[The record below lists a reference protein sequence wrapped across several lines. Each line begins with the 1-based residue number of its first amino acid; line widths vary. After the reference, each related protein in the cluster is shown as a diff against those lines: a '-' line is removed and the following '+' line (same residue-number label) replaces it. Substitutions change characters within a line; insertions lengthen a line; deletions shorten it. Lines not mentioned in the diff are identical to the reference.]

1 MERASELLGKLA
13 AEESLI
19 LAVFGGPRKKSQPV
33 RKVSLRPVLLKDA
46 LHYQAE
52 YTYEKKVTHENL
64 LPEEVEA
71 FAERQLQN
79 GFKQA
84 DIFSTEADYTVLAN
98 KPDHEKILKKK
109 PTKTMGPLAHN
120 REKNYAIPD
129 GTPVDFLV
137 RLGVQTRDGQI
148 VPKHRNKFRQINRFL
163 EIAEDC
169 LEYLPKE
176 PVIIDFG
183 CGKSYL
189 TFALYWYLNV
199 KNDYK
204 AKLVGLDLKEDVIA
218 FCSGR
223 QGGHGRHAARLR
235 HCYGFR
241 PAESPHL
248 ECESHPVGPL
258 LPARAQ
264 PSDPAAGHG
273 SDPGSRDLKR
283 ALLRHPHRRPAG
295 FKAHRVGLQG
305 GHDRIHQSGA
315 HREEH
320 HAAVHRGQGGSS
332 GQAQSSGGFPQAMR
346 VLARL
351 PHHRKR
357 VKKKP
362 VSMDRFSDILFF
374 LFAQGSHVDLAVQLG
389 SGNQDDVLRSDVAL
403 EGSGRG
409 ELH

>member
-71 FAERQLQN
+71 FAERQLQS

-163 EIAEDC
+163 EIGKIINTHGVRGEVK
-169 LEYLPKE
+169 LEPWADSPQQLKTLKNLWLDSRALPILECRVHGRFVIVKLE
-176 PVIIDFG
+176 GVDSVEAAMDPSFPERSSETGTFRSSRMTKRSRKSTVSCTAAWVRSSKCPIAAFPNSVLPMPVIR
-183 CGKSYL
+183 KP
-189 TFALYWYLNV
+189 
-199 KNDYK
+199 
-204 AKLVGLDLKEDVIA
+204 GL
-218 FCSGR
+218 S
-223 QGGHGRHAARLR
+223 
-235 HCYGFR
+235 
-241 PAESPHL
+241 PAH
-248 ECESHPVGPL
+248 
-258 LPARAQ
+258 ARARRRSCPQ
-264 PSDPAAGHG
+264 SMSP
-273 SDPGSRDLKR
+273 R
-283 ALLRHPHRRPAG
+283 ADARRTA
-295 FKAHRVGLQG
+295 
-305 GHDRIHQSGA
+305 
-315 HREEH
+315 
-320 HAAVHRGQGGSS
+320 
-332 GQAQSSGGFPQAMR
+332 
-346 VLARL
+346 
-351 PHHRKR
+351 
-357 VKKKP
+357 
-362 VSMDRFSDILFF
+362 
-374 LFAQGSHVDLAVQLG
+374 
-389 SGNQDDVLRSDVAL
+389 
-403 EGSGRG
+403 
-409 ELH
+409 

>member
-19 LAVFGGPRKKSQPV
+19 LTVFGGPRKKSQPV

-52 YTYEKKVTHENL
+52 YTYEKRVTHENL

-71 FAERQLQN
+71 FAERQLQS

-129 GTPVDFLV
+129 GKPVDFLV
-137 RLGVQTRDGQI
+137 HLGVQTRDGQI

-204 AKLVGLDLKEDVIA
+204 AKLVGLDLK
-218 FCSGR
+218 
-223 QGGHGRHAARLR
+223 
-235 HCYGFR
+235 
-241 PAESPHL
+241 
-248 ECESHPVGPL
+248 
-258 LPARAQ
+258 
-264 PSDPAAGHG
+264 
-273 SDPGSRDLKR
+273 
-283 ALLRHPHRRPAG
+283 
-295 FKAHRVGLQG
+295 
-305 GHDRIHQSGA
+305 
-315 HREEH
+315 
-320 HAAVHRGQGGSS
+320 
-332 GQAQSSGGFPQAMR
+332 
-346 VLARL
+346 
-351 PHHRKR
+351 
-357 VKKKP
+357 
-362 VSMDRFSDILFF
+362 
-374 LFAQGSHVDLAVQLG
+374 
-389 SGNQDDVLRSDVAL
+389 
-403 EGSGRG
+403 
-409 ELH
+409 

>member
-71 FAERQLQN
+71 FAERQLQS

-218 FCSGR
+218 FCSGVAQDLGYEDLQFLVGDIADYDEAAKADMVVTLHACDTATDFALQKAHAWNAKVILSVPCCQHELNR
-223 QGGHGRHAARLR
+223 QIRRPDMEAILGHGILR
-235 HCYGFR
+235 ERFS
-241 PAESPHL
+241 AIL
-248 ECESHPVGPL
+248 TDAL
-258 LPARAQ
+258 
-264 PSDPAAGHG
+264 
-273 SDPGSRDLKR
+273 R
-283 ALLRHPHRRPAG
+283 ALKLTEWGYKVDMIEFTSLEHTAKNIMLRCIAGKAGPADRR
-295 FKAHRVGLQG
+295 KA
-305 GHDRIHQSGA
+305 
-315 HREEH
+315 
-320 HAAVHRGQGGSS
+320 
-332 GQAQSSGGFPQAMR
+332 QADFRRQCEYW
-346 VLARL
+346 
-351 PHHRKR
+351 H
-357 VKKKP
+357 
-362 VSMDRFSDILFF
+362 VSPTI
-374 LFAQGSHVDLAVQLG
+374 GK
-389 SGNQDDVLRSDVAL
+389 
-403 EGSGRG
+403 E
-409 ELH
+409 